1 MQKSTLSRDSF
12 IGALCSGRMKRR
24 IEVDYCSFNRSHE
37 LRFLITDIIKYTEN
51 KLRGLF
57 GMKSKLSVYALPD
70 KVKVILDHYFAQ
82 AFPSKRKPIIEERP
96 AYEALYDLPT
106 TELSL
111 SHAEEIEQSS
121 WDVTRQLVEAFEEPQ
136 PEAIIVEQEPPQE
149 AEIAQEDTD
158 LVVAL
163 KPYAVL
169 LCAIDRQDMARVK
182 EIARQLGK
190 LPDALIEE
198 INTLTSDVFG
208 DILIEEN
215 EHGGYAII
223 EDYKEEI
230 ASLLKP

>member
-1 MQKSTLSRDSF
+1 
-12 IGALCSGRMKRR
+12 
-24 IEVDYCSFNRSHE
+24 
-37 LRFLITDIIKYTEN
+37 
-51 KLRGLF
+51 
-57 GMKSKLSVYALPD
+57 
-70 KVKVILDHYFAQ
+70 
-82 AFPSKRKPIIEERP
+82 
-96 AYEALYDLPT
+96 
-106 TELSL
+106 
-111 SHAEEIEQSS
+111 
-121 WDVTRQLVEAFEEPQ
+121 VEAFEEPQ
-136 PEAIIVEQEPPQE
+136 PEAIIVEQEPPQKP
-149 AEIAQEDTD
+149 EIAQEDTD

-163 KPYAVL
+163 KPYAAL